1 MDYEIST
8 STQRVRDLS
17 PSWLRLKPQ
26 RKAAHV
32 PLFAQASSHSGARE
46 KSISK
51 VTLDTAG
58 WDQRVRALYDYWRA
72 IHPQQRGLPG
82 RQHFDPLQVAPLL
95 PWLWLVDIHRD
106 PLRFKFRLYG
116 TQHILPSGGDH
127 TGKWIDEAYPNFT
140 ASDVYSDYVDVAEKA
155 AVSYRKGR
163 ASYHAP
169 DYKELERVML
179 PLASDGR
186 TVDMILAITVYFR

>member
-1 MDYEIST
+1 
-8 STQRVRDLS
+8 
-17 PSWLRLKPQ
+17 
-26 RKAAHV
+26 V
-32 PLFAQASSHSGARE
+32 PLFAQASPTGGARE
-46 KSISK
+46 KSISS
-51 VTLDTAG
+51 TPLDTQH
-58 WDQRVRALYDYWRA
+58 WDKRVRALYEYWRA
-72 IHPQQRGLPG
+72 IHQPTGLPG
-82 RQHFDPLQVAPLL
+82 RQHFDPLKIPTLL

-127 TGKWIDEAYPNFT
+127 TGKWIDEAYANFT
-140 ASDVYSDYVDVAEKA
+140 ASDVYPDYVDVAEKA

-179 PLASDGR
+179 PLAADGS